1 MAYRIYK
8 DVIRFDVK
16 NQAITLELLKLARN
30 PMALVKQGIQLE
42 DEDMKGGL
50 SALRAARMNGN

>member
-1 MAYRIYK
+1 VAYRIYK